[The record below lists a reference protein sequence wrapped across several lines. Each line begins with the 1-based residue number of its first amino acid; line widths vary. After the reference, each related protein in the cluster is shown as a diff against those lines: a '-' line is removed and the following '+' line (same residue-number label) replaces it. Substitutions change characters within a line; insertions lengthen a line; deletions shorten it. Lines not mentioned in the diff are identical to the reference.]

1 MYIALFHFTCPCQAS
16 TDSEYF
22 KGSNY
27 AKPLKGKFKGMLHIK
42 KLPYFNMLVCSRKY

>member
-22 KGSNY
+22 KGSNC
-27 AKPLKGKFKGMLHIK
+27 ADLLKGKFKAVLYIK
-42 KLPYFNMLVCSRKY
+42 KLPYSNMLVCSRKY